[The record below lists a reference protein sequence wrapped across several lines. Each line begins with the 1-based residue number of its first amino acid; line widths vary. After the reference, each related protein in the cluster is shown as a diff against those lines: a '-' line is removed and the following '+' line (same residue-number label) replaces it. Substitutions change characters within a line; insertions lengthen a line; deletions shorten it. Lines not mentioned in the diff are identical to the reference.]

1 MWNTGPLS
9 LVAELSIVGDLELAR
24 NAIPNENGTLSEE
37 MYLDFSAKYQFT
49 DKVKLVAGVNNA
61 LDNAPPVIGF
71 TGGGDSNTNIP
82 LFDPLG
88 RRYFAGVTV
97 TF

>member
-1 MWNTGPLS
+1 
-9 LVAELSIVGDLELAR
+9 
-24 NAIPNENGTLSEE
+24 
-37 MYLDFSAKYQFT
+37 
-49 DKVKLVAGVNNA
+49 VKLVAGVNNA